1 MRGQDWEPPIYTA
14 CIFLLR
20 MGCPPRKLL
29 GHFLYLDLPGLSL
42 TPSGTACPAAGPS
55 FLISHLA
62 SGPLLPPV
70 L

>member
-1 MRGQDWEPPIYTA
+1 MCSQDWEPLIYTA

-20 MGCPPRKLL
+20 MGYPSRKLL
-29 GHFLYLDLPGLSL
+29 GHFLYPDLPGLSL
-42 TPSGTACPAAGPS
+42 TPSGTASPSAGPS